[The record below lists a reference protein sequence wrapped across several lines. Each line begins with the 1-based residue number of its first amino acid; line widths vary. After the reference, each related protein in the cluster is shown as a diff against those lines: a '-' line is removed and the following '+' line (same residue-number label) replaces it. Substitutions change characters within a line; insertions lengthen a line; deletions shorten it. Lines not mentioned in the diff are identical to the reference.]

1 MLRMIP
7 QQQRKLL
14 EVCAVCYVFYK
25 VQFEFT
31 TMITQLKLLI
41 LKTKRR
47 KNISGKKKKE
57 EMAKYTVVWWFVL
70 ICFLV
75 GWLVGLA
82 VFCFCPQQFNVTKFN
97 LGCFI

>member
-1 MLRMIP
+1 
-7 QQQRKLL
+7 
-14 EVCAVCYVFYK
+14 
-25 VQFEFT
+25 
-31 TMITQLKLLI
+31 
-41 LKTKRR
+41 
-47 KNISGKKKKE
+47 
-57 EMAKYTVVWWFVL
+57 MAKYTVVWWFVL